1 MLVLRL
7 LTVLRLDKM
16 KMGRLAVVLIGLFF
30 GFQSFAIDNETLFPN
45 VENHEID
52 SSKVNIT
59 GIVLKEMDFFKSYLV
74 EVSLVNFAGRDID
87 GKLYGRV
94 LNPENLQVI
103 TENNN
108 CAFTRN
114 GSEVAIEIVF
124 PDLKIGQAKGKFL
137 IEIQM
142 VDKEKNEEVI
152 DTFTQSIELK

>member
-1 MLVLRL
+1 MKRVLFALFVFLV
-7 LTVLRLDKM
+7 V
-16 KMGRLAVVLIGLFF
+16 
-30 GFQSFAIDNETLFPN
+30 SPCFASEKANPVPEF
-45 VENHEID
+45 ENHEID

-74 EVSLVNFAGRDID
+74 EVTLVNFTGSDVD

-94 LNPENLQVI
+94 LDPETRKVI

-114 GSEVAIEIVF
+114 GSEIAIEIVF
-124 PDLKIGQAKGKFL
+124 PDLKIGQVKGKYL
-137 IEIQM
+137 VEIQM

-152 DTFTQSIELK
+152 DSFSQSIEIK

>member
-1 MLVLRL
+1 LFVLLV
-7 LTVLRLDKM
+7 VSPCFASEKIN
-16 KMGRLAVVLIGLFF
+16 LI
-30 GFQSFAIDNETLFPN
+30 SDI
-45 VENHEID
+45 ENHEID

-74 EVSLVNFAGRDID
+74 EVSLVNFTGRDVD

-94 LNPENLQVI
+94 LNPETHKVI

-114 GSEVAIEIVF
+114 ESEVTIEIVF

-137 IEIQM
+137 VEIQM

-152 DTFTQSIELK
+152 DTFTQPIEIK

>member
-1 MLVLRL
+1 MKRVLF
-7 LTVLRLDKM
+7 VLF
-16 KMGRLAVVLIGLFF
+16 VL
-30 GFQSFAIDNETLFPN
+30 FAFSPCFASEKANHVPEF
-45 VENHEID
+45 ENHEID